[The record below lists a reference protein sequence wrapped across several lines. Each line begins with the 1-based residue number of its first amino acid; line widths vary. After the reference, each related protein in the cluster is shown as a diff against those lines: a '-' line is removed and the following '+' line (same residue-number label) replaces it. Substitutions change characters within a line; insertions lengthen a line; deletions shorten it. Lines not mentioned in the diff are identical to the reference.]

1 MTDTNRTPAGHW
13 TRNRAAMLAAV
24 CLLAGIAGGWLIR
37 AGLSRAPAGAMGV
50 ASAPTPTGMGPG
62 AAPQSPATDGLKQ
75 MADAQAAPLLNRLK
89 SDPNNT
95 DLLAS
100 IGNVYYDAQQYPT
113 AIDYY
118 ERVLKAKPSDVAVR
132 TDMATGYW
140 YIGDADTS
148 IAEFNKAL
156 SYAPNN
162 PNTLFN
168 LGLVKWKGKMDSAVA
183 LADWKKLLAAN
194 PNYQGKDQVE
204 QMMAEMK
211 QQASRN
217 KGQFEPENPR

>member
-1 MTDTNRTPAGHW
+1 LDQESGRD
-13 TRNRAAMLAAV
+13 
-24 CLLAGIAGGWLIR
+24 AGGCLPAR
-37 AGLSRAPAGAMGV
+37 GYRRGLVDSRGAKS
-50 ASAPTPTGMGPG
+50 SARWSDGSCQCPG